1 MLRSSIS
8 LAAWGCKVVI
18 EDESRFRIWGRISL
32 AELEA
37 IRSGPRVIK
46 ENVQSTGGQLAVDY
60 IPGEGRV

>member
-1 MLRSSIS
+1 
-8 LAAWGCKVVI
+8 VVI